1 MNDGREE
8 HIERLLERHLDAG
21 FVTRTLQELARIPTE
36 VPDGYDTLVAADDPK
51 LVHYTRDVIRSRVE
65 RIAPDVACE
74 DVGGNLLIRDGASGT
89 GESVLLQ
96 TYSVTQHHNLMEEP
110 LSGRIEQRGGRRVV
124 LGQGTSQAK
133 AHQAVMLG
141 VLKLL
146 RDAGVRPRRTVWWTV
161 NNEGRSSHAC
171 TEALLAAMGETPAWA
186 LLLIDEN
193 LRLSVGN
200 RGRVDIDVTLE
211 GTAAHSSAPE
221 LAEDPIGGVADVV
234 ARLRGLR
241 WDDEHP
247 RLGGRHAVVYKV
259 RFDPLAPH
267 TLPARAELTIDRRLL
282 PGDDPA
288 AAVEEIRACIGD
300 LSPLRVRVEGGV
312 AMLPVLIAEDAPAI
326 AEVQRAITAV
336 RGEPAPQI
344 VGKGTFD
351 AGGTAQYGIPT
362 LMWGAG
368 GTGDWPLGEDFV
380 AIDDVL
386 DEVRTVVHLLLQ
398 DPA

>member
-1 MNDGREE
+1 MDV
-8 HIERLLERHLDAG
+8 RLEGQRALIDRHLD
-21 FVTRTLQELARIPTE
+21 VDYVVETLQELARVPTE
-36 VPDGYDTLVAADDPK
+36 VPAGYDTLIAPDDPR
-51 LVHYTRDVIRSRVE
+51 LRHYAHDVVRPRIE
-65 RIAPDVACE
+65 RIAADVACE
-74 DVGGNLLIRDGASGT
+74 DIGGNLLIRDGAAGT
-89 GESVLLQ
+89 ADPVLLQ
-96 TYSVTQHHNLMEEP
+96 TYSVTQHHNLMDDP
-110 LSGRIEQRGGRRVV
+110 LSGRIEERDGRRVV

-133 AHQAVMLG
+133 AHQAAMLG

-146 RDAGVRPRRTVWWTV
+146 RDANVRPRRTVWWTV

-171 TEALLAAMGETPAWA
+171 TDKLLTAMGETPAWA
-186 LLLIDEN
+186 LLLVDEN

-200 RGRVDIDVTLE
+200 RGRIDVDVTLE

-221 LAEDPIGGVADVV
+221 LAVDPIGGVADVV
-234 ARLRGLR
+234 TRLRGLR
-241 WDDEHP
+241 WADEHP

-288 AAVEEIRACIGD
+288 AAVDEIRACIGD
-300 LSPLRVRVEGGV
+300 LSPLRVHVQGGV
-312 AMLPVLIAEDAPAI
+312 AMLPVLVADDAPVI
-326 AEVQRAITAV
+326 QEVQRAITAV
-336 RGEPAPQI
+336 RGEPAAQI

-351 AGGTAQYGIPT
+351 AGGTDQHGIPT

-386 DEVRTVVHLLLQ
+386 DEVRTLAHLLL
-398 DPA
+398 A